1 MRFNCFHVLRSI
13 SSVTDEK
20 TYTHAQK
27 TTRKCVDAMMVTS
40 PILLKHDVETL
51 YTLFH
56 ILIRTRDVIT
66 EHSKTSHD
74 SANQTAH
81 ESTCTSASS
90 QQHPG
95 KMTSKAETRCDAKCE
110 KHSSLDGVS
119 IKIVQIFSRNSMT
132 DVLKFYGF
140 KKMQLGRR
148 LSYFEFFFFA
158 KFM

>member
-1 MRFNCFHVLRSI
+1 MRFNCFHVVRSI

-27 TTRKCVDAMMVTS
+27 TTRKCVDEIMVTS
-40 PILLKHDVETL
+40 PILSKHVRCGNL
-51 YTLFH
+51 AHIFL
-56 ILIRTRDVIT
+56 ILIKTRDVIT

-95 KMTSKAETRCDAKCE
+95 KMTSTAETRCDAKCE
-110 KHSSLDGVS
+110 RHSSLDGVS
-119 IKIVQIFSRNSMT
+119 IKIVQSFSRNSIT

-148 LSYFEFFFFA
+148 LSYF
-158 KFM
+158 